1 MNKGLPNEYIKEED
15 ESSAYL
21 ERMKA
26 YFVVNKIKE
35 EEMKIAS
42 FISSMRGKFY
52 NWILYVIW

>member
-52 NWILYVIW
+52 N